1 VECSLSCFGCL
12 GLCLDGFSI
21 CLLVGG
27 PLEGRG
33 VLQCGKWCLFSFVGA
48 YGGKEIIGALRTWGG
63 HWRLLLPYIVS
74 LDCGLCVPSI
84 E

>member
-1 VECSLSCFGCL
+1 MDHFLCCDVASSLWSALLVVLGCL

-33 VLQCGKWCLFSFVGA
+33 VLQGGKWCLFSFVGS
-48 YGGKEIIGALRTWGG
+48 YGGKEIIGALRTW
-63 HWRLLLPYIVS
+63 
-74 LDCGLCVPSI
+74 
-84 E
+84 